1 MIRIHDLSIPPLPES
16 ERRVLLEKK
25 IRRFAGGI
33 LPSWKIARR
42 SVDARKKEE
51 IRYIYTVDLEEMGE
65 KKEAAL
71 LKRARG
77 FKAEQI
83 KIEDYRLPE
92 AGQEVLAERPL
103 IIGAGPAG
111 FFAAWMLAT
120 AGYQPLLL
128 EQGAPAEERDKD
140 VQAFWAGGALKP
152 WSNVQFGEG
161 GAGTFSDGKLATGI
175 RDPEGRIR
183 EVLRIFADCG
193 ADPSICYDAKPHI
206 GTDCLKNVVRMMRQ
220 QITEKGGSFL
230 FHTRLTGIRTEQGR
244 LKAACTENTVTG
256 EKREIPAEAMIL
268 AIGHSARETFLM
280 LHEAGM
286 EMLPKGFAVGVRI
299 EHPQSLINR
308 IQYGTENPENLPP
321 ADYKLTAKV
330 EEGRSVYSFC
340 MCPGGQV
347 VNASSEEGR
356 LCVNGMSAHARDGRN
371 ANAALVVQVEPAD
384 FEEGDLF
391 AGMRFQRACEEAAWK
406 LCRGKVPVQ
415 RWAEFA
421 GKGKAEGA
429 EESFAAAPAASLVT
443 GADAPRPDI
452 CGAWEMADLSSALP
466 PFIRNA
472 LLQAMPQFDRK
483 MPGYAGPEALVEG
496 FEGRTS
502 SPLRIPRDAGGESS
516 IRGIWPAGEGAGYA
530 GGITSA
536 AVDGIKAAE
545 QIIRRFAVPQ

>member
-1 MIRIHDLSIPPLPES
+1 
-16 ERRVLLEKK
+16 
-25 IRRFAGGI
+25 
-33 LPSWKIARR
+33 
-42 SVDARKKEE
+42 
-51 IRYIYTVDLEEMGE
+51 
-65 KKEAAL
+65 
-71 LKRARG
+71 
-77 FKAEQI
+77 
-83 KIEDYRLPE
+83 
-92 AGQEVLAERPL
+92 
-103 IIGAGPAG
+103 
-111 FFAAWMLAT
+111 
-120 AGYQPLLL
+120 
-128 EQGAPAEERDKD
+128 
-140 VQAFWAGGALKP
+140 
-152 WSNVQFGEG
+152 
-161 GAGTFSDGKLATGI
+161 
-175 RDPEGRIR
+175 
-183 EVLRIFADCG
+183 
-193 ADPSICYDAKPHI
+193 
-206 GTDCLKNVVRMMRQ
+206 
-220 QITEKGGSFL
+220 
-230 FHTRLTGIRTEQGR
+230 
-244 LKAACTENTVTG
+244 
-256 EKREIPAEAMIL
+256 MIL

-483 MPGYAGPEALVEG
+483 MPGYASPEALVEG

-502 SPLRIPRDAGGESS
+502 SPLRISRDAGGESS

-545 QIIRRFAVPQ
+545 QIIRRFAVPK